1 MNGVAFPGAATIRGV
16 VFDMDGVLVQSRAA
30 HAQAFQEVLA
40 TFGITDFNY
49 NHFAGWR
56 TPEVFRTV
64 LSEDLLAPV
73 TEETIAQCARRNSQR
88 ARELLSSGEHVA
100 PDCVPALEQLCTR
113 YRVALASSGS
123 RASVQ
128 AFLDRT
134 CLRPAFRS
142 VLTGDDVAHAKPDP
156 EIFRRSI
163 EALALCPE
171 NCVVIEDAVAGV
183 RAARSAG
190 AHAIGM
196 TTEDAEQLEAAGA
209 ACVVRSLGE
218 LAQLLA

>member
-1 MNGVAFPGAATIRGV
+1 MNGMAFPGAATIRGV
-16 VFDMDGVLVQSRAA
+16 VFDLDGVLIQSRAA

-49 NHFAGWR
+49 DRFAGWR
-56 TPEVFRTV
+56 TSEVFRTV
-64 LSEDLLAPV
+64 LSEHPPAPV
-73 TEETIAQCARRNSQR
+73 TEETIAQCARRKSQR
-88 ARELLSSGEHVA
+88 ARELLGSGDHVA
-100 PDCVPALEQLCTR
+100 PDCVPVLEQLCTQ

-123 RASVQ
+123 QASVQ

-134 CLRPAFRS
+134 GLRPAFRS
-142 VLTGDDVAHAKPDP
+142 VLTGDDVAQAKPDP
-156 EIFRRSI
+156 EIFRRSM
-163 EALALCPE
+163 EALALRPE

-196 TTEDAEQLEAAGA
+196 TTEHPDELKAAGA